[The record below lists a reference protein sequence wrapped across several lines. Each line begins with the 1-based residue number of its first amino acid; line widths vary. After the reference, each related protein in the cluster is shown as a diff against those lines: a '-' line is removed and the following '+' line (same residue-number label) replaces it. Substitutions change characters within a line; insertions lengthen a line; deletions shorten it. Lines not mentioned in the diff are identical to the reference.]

1 MDVAES
7 VKIINHTLK
16 HYSFGD
22 KPVELYQPM
31 RYALNLD
38 KERISALLAQWGGY
52 LFSGETEKALFPSLG
67 VEVFYNFLLLH
78 QDLLNQH
85 SDHTRQPRVQDKWNR
100 NVALLSGD
108 VMIFKAYEL
117 LIQVDSSLIKPVI
130 RLFNQ
135 CFAKVCEGKQ
145 LSLNKVESTDEDTPD
160 LAILRLNPGAL
171 TRFSLQLGALIGGAN
186 SQQLDEIGDIGNN
199 LGILWHL
206 RDQRSIVPGPTEMVR
221 MQLAQLDCDKQRTA
235 GFLIYIEQRFIN

>member
-1 MDVAES
+1 MDVEES
-7 VKIINHTLK
+7 VKTINHTLK

-22 KPVELYQPM
+22 NPLELYQPM
-31 RYALNLD
+31 RHALDLD
-38 KERISALLAQWGGY
+38 KERIIALLAQWGSY
-52 LFSGETEKALFPSLG
+52 LFSGETEKSLYPSLG
-67 VEVFYNFLLLH
+67 LEVFYNFLLLH

-85 SDHTRQPRVQDKWNR
+85 IDHTGQQRVQDIWNK

-135 CFAKVCEGKQ
+135 CFTDVCKGKQ
-145 LSLNKVESTDEDTPD
+145 LSLNKLESSDKDTPD

-186 SQQLDEIGDIGNN
+186 SEQLDKIGEIGSN
-199 LGILWHL
+199 LGILWQL
-206 RDQRSIVPGPTEMVR
+206 RNQQSTVPGPTEMVR
-221 MQLAQLDCDKQRTA
+221 MQLAQLHCDKQRTA
-235 GFLIYIEQRFIN
+235 GFLSYIEQRFIN